1 MTSCYFLCRLL
12 PPRATFMQDMT
23 AAEAEIMKRHGAYW
37 TDLMQRGVAIVLAA
51 R

>member
-1 MTSCYFLCRLL
+1 
-12 PPRATFMQDMT
+12 MQDMT